1 MTSYISSKNIIKY
14 LNDNNFPY
22 TDYDASIV
30 NNNFIEKYKN
40 KKKYLYNTIINI
52 KKTDS
57 DLLYYKSLPIISNFQ
72 KFMKQKKLETYITGG
87 SCIRLHTFLNS
98 TNPLQQNEIDIISTT
113 DFDMILFTDK
123 KDVTIKTIITYL
135 MHIMNSYYLT
145 INKPKYMTLQISLIL
160 PFNNILEL
168 HYVLKYLLNKNF
180 DLYQYKYKP
189 NNNEYNFTF
198 IILFEKV
205 FCIKLNIRF
214 LNMTKN
220 FINNDNFGIIEI
232 YNYYYDFQDNYKLK
246 NIVLP
251 IEIMITRKSSQT
263 TELLKD
269 SIIYNNNIFYVF
281 NKKTML
287 YILSSLQYKYKYLVN
302 NRSIIKKKEEHK
314 NVRDYKRLLFFLKIC
329 FNSIGLYNNTKI
341 NENFNKLIENISQF
355 NIAINKITNFSII
368 DEIFSKKV

>member
-1 MTSYISSKNIIKY
+1 MSSKNIIDY
-14 LNDNNFPY
+14 LNKNNFPY
-22 TDYDASIV
+22 TDYDATKV
-30 NNNFIEKYKN
+30 NKDFIKLY
-40 KKKYLYNTIINI
+40 KKKFLFNTIINI
-52 KKTDS
+52 KKTDA

-72 KFMKQKKLETYITGG
+72 KYLKQKKIETYITGG
-87 SCIRLHTFLNS
+87 SCIRLHTFLNNNNELS
-98 TNPLQQNEIDIISTT
+98 QNEIDIISTT

-123 KDVTIKTIITYL
+123 QRISIKSILSYL

-145 INKPKYMTLQISLIL
+145 INNPKYMTLQISLIL

-189 NNNEYNFTF
+189 NNNEYNFSF
-198 IILFEKV
+198 IILFEKE

-220 FINNDNFGIIEI
+220 FVKNDNYGIIEI

-263 TELLKD
+263 TQLLKD
-269 SIIYNNNIFYVF
+269 SIVYNNNTFYIF

-314 NVRDYKRLLFFLKIC
+314 NVRDYKRLMFFLRIC
-329 FNSIGLYNNTKI
+329 CNSNGLYNNSKI

-355 NIAINKITNFSII
+355 NIAINKITNFAII
-368 DEIFSKKV
+368 DEILPKKI

>member
-1 MTSYISSKNIIKY
+1 MSSYISSKNIIKY

-22 TDYDASIV
+22 TEYDASLV

-40 KKKYLYNTIINI
+40 KKKYLYNTIIII

-145 INKPKYMTLQISLIL
+145 INNPKYMTLQISLIL
-160 PFNNILEL
+160 PFNNLL
-168 HYVLKYLLNKNF
+168 DLNYVLKYLLNKNF
-180 DLYQYKYKP
+180 DLYKYKYKP
-189 NNNEYNFTF
+189 NNNEYNFIF
-198 IILFEKV
+198 IILFEKE
-205 FCIKLNIRF
+205 FFIKLNIRF

-220 FINNDNFGIIEI
+220 FVDNDNFGIIEI
-232 YNYYYDFQDNYKLK
+232 YNYYYDFKDKYTLK
-246 NIVLP
+246 NIVMP
-251 IEIMITRKSSQT
+251 IEIMISRKSTNT
-263 TELLKD
+263 TNLLKD
-269 SIIYNNNIFYVF
+269 SVIYNNYKFYIF

-287 YILSSLQYKYKYLVN
+287 YILSTLQYKYKYLIN
-302 NRSIIKKKEEHK
+302 NRSIIKKKEERK

-329 FNSIGLYNNTKI
+329 CDKYGLYNNTQV
-341 NENFNKLIENISQF
+341 NDFFNKLIENISSF
-355 NIAINKITNFSII
+355 NIAINKITNFGFI
-368 DEIFSKKV
+368 DKIFPTNI

>member
-1 MTSYISSKNIIKY
+1 MSSYISSKNIIKY

-22 TDYDASIV
+22 TDYDASLV

-145 INKPKYMTLQISLIL
+145 INNPKYMTLQISLIL
-160 PFNNILEL
+160 PFNNLL
-168 HYVLKYLLNKNF
+168 DLNYVLKYLLNKNF
-180 DLYQYKYKP
+180 DLYKYKYKP
-189 NNNEYNFTF
+189 NNNEYNFIF
-198 IILFEKV
+198 IILFEKE
-205 FCIKLNIRF
+205 FFIKLNIRF

-220 FINNDNFGIIEI
+220 FVDNDNFGIIEI
-232 YNYYYDFQDNYKLK
+232 YNYYYDFKDKYTLK
-246 NIVLP
+246 NIVMP
-251 IEIMITRKSSQT
+251 IEIMISRKSANT
-263 TELLKD
+263 TNLLKD
-269 SIIYNNNIFYVF
+269 SVIFNNYKFYIF

-287 YILSSLQYKYKYLVN
+287 YILSTLQYKYKYLIN

-329 FNSIGLYNNTKI
+329 CDKYGLYNNTQV
-341 NENFNKLIENISQF
+341 NDFFNKLIENISSF
-355 NIAINKITNFSII
+355 NIAINKITNFGFI
-368 DEIFSKKV
+368 DKIFPTNI